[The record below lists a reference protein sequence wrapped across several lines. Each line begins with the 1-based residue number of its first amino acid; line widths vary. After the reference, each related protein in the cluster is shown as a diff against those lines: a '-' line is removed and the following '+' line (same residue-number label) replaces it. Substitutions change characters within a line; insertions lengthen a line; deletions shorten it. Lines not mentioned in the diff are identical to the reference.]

1 MGSKELFIILLIAL
15 LIFGSKK
22 LRTIGSDL
30 GSAVRDF
37 KKSMGDGERDEES
50 KQIAQQLANPP
61 PPPREGLPNTARDA
75 EFPAGDRPATKP
87 EQKPGA

>member
-50 KQIAQQLANPP
+50 KQIAQQLANTT
-61 PPPREGLPNTARDA
+61 PPREGLPNTARDA
-75 EFPAGDRPATKP
+75 EFPAGDRPAAKP